1 MSVSASPDRSD
12 ALPPLDARAAE
23 LAARKTSRAGPAWL
37 QDEVAARMAQRLP
50 LIRKA
55 PANWIDWQP
64 RTGGLASLALVQ
76 SVYPKACATVL
87 EPHPADLQW
96 VTQAQKTPWWRIWN
110 RPKVSYAPEPDGKA
124 GMVWSN
130 MLLHQHAQ
138 PEALMKDWCQA
149 LEPNG
154 FVMFSC
160 LGPDSLQELRGLY
173 RDRQWPTPHHAF
185 TDMHDWGD
193 MLLQAGFGQPV
204 MDMERITLTY
214 ASADEVL
221 KDLRA
226 WGRNLDPGR
235 FAALRGRTWLEQLR
249 KAMDAQLISPRHE
262 GLLTLTFEI
271 IYGHA
276 FKAAPVARVQDVTVV
291 SLQQMKNMISADKPG
306 PGASESGA

>member
-1 MSVSASPDRSD
+1 MAVSASSNSSD

-23 LAARKTSRAGPAWL
+23 FAARKTSLAGPAWL
-37 QDEVAARMAQRLP
+37 QNEVASRMAQRLP

-55 PANWIDWQP
+55 PATWIDWQP

-76 SVYPKACATVL
+76 SFYPEASATVL

-96 VTQAQKTPWWRIWN
+96 VAQAQKTPWWRIWN
-110 RPKVSYAPEPDGKA
+110 RPKVSYATEPDGKA
-124 GMVWSN
+124 DMVWSN
-130 MLLHQHAQ
+130 MLLHQNAQ

-149 LEPNG
+149 LNPHG

-173 RDRQWPTPHHAF
+173 RGRQWPAPHHAF

-214 ASADEVL
+214 ASANEVL

-249 KAMDAQLISPRHE
+249 KAMEAQLISPKHE
-262 GLLTLTFEI
+262 GLLTLTLEI

-291 SLQQMKNMISADKPG
+291 SLQDMKNMSSADKAG
-306 PGASESGA
+306 PRVDESGT

>member
-1 MSVSASPDRSD
+1 
-12 ALPPLDARAAE
+12 
-23 LAARKTSRAGPAWL
+23 
-37 QDEVAARMAQRLP
+37 MAQRLP

-138 PEALMKDWCQA
+138 PEALMKDWCRA

-249 KAMDAQLISPRHE
+249 KAIEAQLISPRHE

-291 SLQQMKNMISADKPG
+291 SLQQMKNMISADKAG

>member
-1 MSVSASPDRSD
+1 MSVSASPNSSD

-23 LAARKTSRAGPAWL
+23 FAARKTSLAGPAWL
-37 QDEVAARMAQRLP
+37 QNEVASRMAQRLP

-55 PANWIDWQP
+55 PATWMDWQP
-64 RTGGLASLALVQ
+64 RTGGMTSLALVQ
-76 SVYPKACATVL
+76 SVYPEASATVL
-87 EPHPADLQW
+87 EPYPADLQW
-96 VTQAQKTPWWRIWN
+96 VVQAQKRPWWQFWGRT
-110 RPKVSYAPEPDGKA
+110 KAAYASQPDGKA
-124 GMVWSN
+124 DMVWSN

-138 PEALMKDWCQA
+138 PGALMQDWCQA
-149 LEPNG
+149 LNPQG

-160 LGPDSLQELRGLY
+160 LGPDSLQELRALY
-173 RDRQWPTPHHAF
+173 ADLQWPPPHHAF

-226 WGRNLDPGR
+226 WGRNLNPGR
-235 FAALRGRTWLEQLR
+235 FTALRGRTWFDQLR
-249 KAMDAQLISPRHE
+249 QVMDAGLISPKHE

-291 SLQQMKNMISADKPG
+291 SLQDMKKMITSDKLEPK
-306 PGASESGA
+306 ASEY

>member
-1 MSVSASPDRSD
+1 MSVSASPYSSD

-23 LAARKTSRAGPAWL
+23 LAARKTSLAGPAWL

-55 PANWIDWQP
+55 PATWIDWQP

-76 SVYPKACATVL
+76 SFYPEASATVL

-96 VTQAQKTPWWRIWN
+96 VAQAQKTPWWRIWN
-110 RPKVSYAPEPDGKA
+110 RPKVSYATEPDGKA
-124 GMVWSN
+124 DMVWSN
-130 MLLHQHAQ
+130 MLLHQNAQ

-149 LEPNG
+149 LNPHG

-160 LGPDSLQELRGLY
+160 LGPDSLQEFRGLY
-173 RDRQWPTPHHAF
+173 RGRQWPAPHHAF

-214 ASADEVL
+214 ASPDEVL

-235 FAALRGRTWLEQLR
+235 FAALRGRTWLEQLH
-249 KAMDAQLISPRHE
+249 KAMEAQLISPKHE
-262 GLLTLTFEI
+262 GLLTLTLEI

-291 SLQQMKNMISADKPG
+291 SLQDMKNMISADKAG
-306 PGASESGA
+306 PRVDESGT